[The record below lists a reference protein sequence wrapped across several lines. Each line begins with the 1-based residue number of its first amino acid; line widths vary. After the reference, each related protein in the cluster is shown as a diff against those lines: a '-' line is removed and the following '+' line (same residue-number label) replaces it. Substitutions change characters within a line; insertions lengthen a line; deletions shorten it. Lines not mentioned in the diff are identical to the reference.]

1 VLYYLSVERWVT
13 PNVVQMSNRDV
24 AQLGSA
30 LLWGSRG
37 RKFKS
42 CHSDYIKPAL
52 RAGFVVSRVHFK
64 PIPSRAIC
72 DRCFRQMMNVD
83 PRNVRRDDRMTFTKA
98 RFASFEEYLTA
109 DGADLLEGRCEYWD
123 GELVP
128 VMAESLLNEM
138 IANYLYLVLWQMGID
153 SDLISPGK
161 VEIVV
166 SGRPKTRY
174 PDLTLLDESHLVL
187 MESST
192 RLGTTMPA
200 PQLVVEV
207 ISPGDEDSENYIRD
221 YQF

>member
-1 VLYYLSVERWVT
+1 
-13 PNVVQMSNRDV
+13 
-24 AQLGSA
+24 
-30 LLWGSRG
+30 
-37 RKFKS
+37 
-42 CHSDYIKPAL
+42 
-52 RAGFVVSRVHFK
+52 
-64 PIPSRAIC
+64 
-72 DRCFRQMMNVD
+72 
-83 PRNVRRDDRMTFTKA
+83 MTFTKA